1 MQRTFGQ
8 IMQTPSP
15 SAPYRPAMTPEEEE
29 GARRREEEKRRRQE
43 AEMAAAQQGGVPSME
58 GLSPADVSSMFLGID
73 DLPEPK
79 TGLEGLSSPE
89 NSKMLAQ
96 AMFPK
101 LFFASP
107 SIGMY
112 SGGP

>member
-15 SAPYRPAMTPEEEE
+15 SAPYQPAMTPEEEE
-29 GARRREEEKRRRQE
+29 AARRREEEKRRRQE
-43 AEMAAAQQGGVPSME
+43 AEMAAMQQGGVPSMQ
-58 GLSPADVSSMFLGID
+58 GMSPADISSMFLGVG
-73 DLPEPK
+73 DLPAPV

-96 AMFPK
+96 AMFPN
-101 LFFASP
+101 LFLAP
-107 SIGMY
+107 SNTGVY
-112 SGGP
+112 